1 MRNPRLKAICTE
13 YKKYEKKNSVLF
25 NFFLAK
31 VIYVVNTIYNSY
43 KCYENKDS
51 VCITTVLFI
60 VTYHMRLIFFSD
72 FLSTSQVLF
81 QVYHVIPVSSIT
93 CDPK

>member
-1 MRNPRLKAICTE
+1 MRKEI
-13 YKKYEKKNSVLF
+13 LF
-25 NFFLAK
+25 CLIFLAK
-31 VIYVVNTIYNSY
+31 VIYVMNTIYNSY

-51 VCITTVLFI
+51 ICITTVLFI
-60 VTYHMRLIFFSD
+60 VTYHMRLIFISD